1 MPLCKIVDCRNI
13 NILQIMFNIFF
24 EVLYMSCNVA
34 TFQLKTSEGPSRA
47 ARDQALEMIEM
58 FSFIPHL
65 NKNILYDF

>member
-1 MPLCKIVDCRNI
+1 MPLCKNVDCRNI
-13 NILQIMFNIFF
+13 NILQIIF

-34 TFQLKTSEGPSRA
+34 IFQLQTSEGLSRA

-65 NKNILYDF
+65 NKNILYDI